1 MIELIVNGERIQVPE
16 SVRTVSELL
25 AYFGLERK
33 VVIVEIN
40 QTILEKAAHADTL
53 VRSGDRIEMVH
64 FVGGG

>member
-1 MIELIVNGERIQVPE
+1 MELIVNGERIQVPE